1 MKRRLI
7 ALALR
12 AFMLHLNVDRANLV
26 CATHS
31 HSAGRPSASLAHA
44 HHNGMPAGHSSAT
57 TESKG
62 CETPAQPDCCQALV
76 ACSMLLGL
84 DSASVAVASLVSHD
98 NIVVVAQ
105 ARPISRV
112 AAPEPPPP
120 KA

>member
-1 MKRRLI
+1 VMRRLI
-7 ALALR
+7 ALALG

-31 HSAGRPSASLAHA
+31 PRAASRSDHVSHSHHSGMQTGRTH
-44 HHNGMPAGHSSAT
+44 AT

-84 DSASVAVASLVSHD
+84 DSANVSVGSLVSH
-98 NIVVVAQ
+98 
-105 ARPISRV
+105 
-112 AAPEPPPP
+112 EPTETF
-120 KA
+120 